1 MSQEP
6 RRSALSFRQI
16 FHPTDRAAQEQE
28 AFAHALKLTCLA
40 QAELT
45 IMHVGPEDFDDF
57 PRVRPMLQKWG
68 LLPQGS
74 TKEDVT
80 RLGIHI
86 SKVRALADH
95 AAAAI
100 LRQLSLQPADLLVL
114 STHQREGLARLTHEA
129 VAEPVARGAHVDTL
143 FVPAGVAGFV
153 SAQTGSTKLERI
165 LIPVARHPNP
175 QPAIDAAVELAGALG
190 ADKVLFELVY
200 LGDEATFPT
209 VNKPDQPGWRWER
222 LIAKGNAADWIV
234 AAGQDFDV
242 DLIVMTTAGHHSVID
257 MLRGS
262 TTERVLR
269 AARSPLLAIPER
281 TPSQA

>member
-6 RRSALSFRQI
+6 RRPVLSFRQI

-68 LLPQGS
+68 LLPEGS
-74 TKEDVT
+74 TKEEVN

-100 LRQLSLQPADLLVL
+100 LRQLALQPADLLVM

-165 LIPVARHPNP
+165 LIPVARHPDP

-190 ADKVLFELVY
+190 AEKVLFELVY
-200 LGDEATFPT
+200 LGDEATLPK
-209 VNKPDQPGWRWER
+209 VSKPDQPGWRWER
-222 LIAKGNAADWIV
+222 LIAKGNTADWIV

-269 AARSPLLAIPER
+269 AARSPLLAIHKR
-281 TPSQA
+281 IPSQT

>member
-1 MSQEP
+1 MSEEP
-6 RRSALSFRQI
+6 RRPAFSLRQV
-16 FHPTDRAAQEQE
+16 FHPTDRAAREQE

-40 QAELT
+40 QADLT

-68 LLPQGS
+68 LLPEGS

-80 RLGIHI
+80 KLGVHI
-86 SKVRALADH
+86 SKFRAVADH

-100 LRQLSLQPADLLVL
+100 LRQLTLQPADLLVM

-129 VAEPVARGAHVDTL
+129 VAEPVARGAHVKTL

-153 SAQTGSTKLERI
+153 SAQTGITKLERI
-165 LIPVARHPNP
+165 LIPVTRHPDP
-175 QPAIDAAVELAGALG
+175 QPAIDAATDLAGALG
-190 ADKVLFELVY
+190 AEKVLFELVY
-200 LGDEATFPT
+200 LGDEATFPKI
-209 VNKPDQPGWRWER
+209 NKPTQPGWRWER
-222 LIAKGNAADWIV
+222 LIAKGNAVDWIV

-242 DLIVMTTAGHHSVID
+242 DLIVMTTAGHQSVID

-269 AARSPLLAIPER
+269 AVRSPLLAIPE
-281 TPSQA
+281 

>member
-1 MSQEP
+1 MMANESP
-6 RRSALSFRQI
+6 PSAPSFRQI
-16 FHPTDRAAQEQE
+16 FHPTDRAAREQE

-40 QAELT
+40 QANLT

-68 LLPQGS
+68 LLPEGS
-74 TKEDVT
+74 AKEDVT
-80 RLGIHI
+80 NLGVHI
-86 SKVRALADH
+86 SKVRTLADH

-100 LRQLSLQPADLLVL
+100 LRQLALQPADLLVM

-129 VAEPVARGAHVDTL
+129 VAEPVARGAHVKTL
-143 FVPAGVAGFV
+143 FVPAGVEGFV
-153 SAQTGSTKLERI
+153 STQTGAIKLERI
-165 LIPVARHPNP
+165 LIPVAHHPNP

-190 ADKVLFELVY
+190 LEKVLFELVY
-200 LGDEATFPT
+200 VGDETTFPKI
-209 VNKPDQPGWRWER
+209 NKPAQPGWRWER
-222 LIAKGNAADWIV
+222 LIAKGNAVDWIV

-269 AARSPLLAIPER
+269 VARSPLLAIP
-281 TPSQA
+281 A